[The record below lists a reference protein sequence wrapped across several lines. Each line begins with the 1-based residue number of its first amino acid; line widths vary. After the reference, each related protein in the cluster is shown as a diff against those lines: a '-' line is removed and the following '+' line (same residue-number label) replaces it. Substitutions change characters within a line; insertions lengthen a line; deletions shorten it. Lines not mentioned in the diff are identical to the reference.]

1 MKLFCDKCY
10 NMLTTSTQNDNLT
23 FKCGNCFTVYNSEP
37 DDTLIYEESPSSN
50 ILIYQTILAEAVNDP
65 VNIKEKINCPK
76 CKHYIAKSVRLGN
89 EMRIIYICEKCNFQ
103 WIEV

>member
-1 MKLFCDKCY
+1 
-10 NMLTTSTQNDNLT
+10 MLTTSTQNDNLT